1 MFKWIN
7 ESHALARFLERLSA
21 TMAKQRGLPIVIG
34 VLLVAVGFVVQLINI
49 ANPSKTL
56 ELIWAITLHGGL
68 LLALIGILLVEPLG
82 Q

>member
-7 ESHALARFLERLSA
+7 ESSVLARFLERLSA

-34 VLLVAVGFVVQLINI
+34 VLLVAVGFVVQVINI
-49 ANPSKTL
+49 IDPSKTL
-56 ELIWAITLHGGL
+56 ELVWAITLHGGL

>member
-1 MFKWIN
+1 MFRWIN
-7 ESHALARFLERLSA
+7 QSPTLARLLERLSA

-34 VLLVAVGFVVQLINI
+34 VLLVAISFVVQLINI
-49 ANPSKTL
+49 YSPSKTL